1 MKDEISA
8 LNDSIQS
15 GLLDNYEVGVEIDD
29 ANFTQQVADAAA
41 ALDGLGVTGND
52 VGDAIAA
59 SLGGSVEVVGYEE
72 VPVKVDTGKDSK
84 GNVTKTVS
92 GEIPYVDE
100 NGKVTY

>member
-8 LNDSIQS
+8 LNDSIQN

-29 ANFTQQVADAAA
+29 ADFTQQVADAAA
-41 ALDGLGVTGND
+41 ALDSLGVTGND
-52 VGDAIAA
+52 VGDTIAA

-92 GEIPYVDE
+92 GSIPYVDE
-100 NGKVTY
+100 NGNVTK